1 METQSGKFKGYAI
14 VRDAFGRIKVDDW
27 SKLDPK
33 FRELLEALR
42 KAEETDHGSHSSD
55 RNP

>member
-42 KAEETDHGSHSSD
+42 KAEETDHGSHPSD